1 MNYKIGKII
10 PLQVMLAHEKIQL
23 IKQKLTMKKFNLL
36 LVLLI
41 MAFYSCDNN
50 DDQQSDPQNAT
61 DGFTHNGVFYP
72 TENAYF
78 EIDEEDDSPADGFPD
93 NYVFFFTNGRMFDND
108 ANVNGSSGDFLL
120 SVDTTNFVLLRVE
133 VSDNPSLGSGGPSP
147 GNTYIVSSIFDSVI
161 VENVQVDPLNP
172 PYFNNGI
179 EFGTGNENAGI
190 VNTPGSVAPSITINA
205 INIDN
210 NNPAASTID
219 ADYTFM
225 NQNGEIITGSYVG
238 TFGVILD

>member
-1 MNYKIGKII
+1 
-10 PLQVMLAHEKIQL
+10 
-23 IKQKLTMKKFNLL
+23 MKKFNLL
-36 LVLLI
+36 LVLLCV
-41 MAFYSCDNN
+41 AFYSCDNN

-93 NYVFFFTNGRMFDND
+93 NYVFFFTDGRMFDND
-108 ANVNGSSGDFLL
+108 ANVNGSSSEYLFSLN
-120 SVDTTNFVLLRVE
+120 TTNFVLLNIE
-133 VSDNPSLGSGGPSP
+133 VSDNPSLANGGPLP
-147 GNTYIVSSIFDSVI
+147 GNTYIVSSLNDSVI
-161 VENVQVDPLNP
+161 VENLQVDALNQ
-172 PYFNNGI
+172 PYFINGV
-179 EFGTGNENAGI
+179 EYGLANENFGI
-190 VNTPGSVAPSITINA
+190 INTPGAVVPTITING

-210 NNPAASTID
+210 SNPAASTID

-225 NQNGEIITGSYVG
+225 NQDGEVITGSYLG